1 MCTGSLKGGKSDYC
15 YVNTTRSSEVF
26 KYAIETEAVKI
37 IYSEYIYI
45 IIYTYI

>member
-1 MCTGSLKGGKSDYC
+1 MLQ
-15 YVNTTRSSEVF
+15 VNTKRSLEVF
-26 KYAIETEAVKI
+26 KYTIEIEAVKI